1 MNGLVRPSEGRLI
14 AGVCAGIADRFS
26 TSVIAVR
33 AVTLIGMVFFGL
45 SIWVYILLWL
55 LIPSDR

>member
-1 MNGLVRPSEGRLI
+1 MSGLIRPREGRLL

-26 TSVIAVR
+26 TSVTAVR
-33 AVTLIGMVFFGL
+33 VITLIGMVFFGL

-55 LIPSDR
+55 LIPSER